1 MNRKTPMSMTEF
13 DMATLDDSTQMMKAI
28 IPYIGFPMQK
38 SMAIMIRI
46 KELTDTIK
54 CYSKGPVFPDRSSA
68 GQAEILSSLGQCLPP
83 DLQNS
88 INMMSQM
95 MQFSNVM
102 NLYKDMEQSP
112 EFMNIMNMMNGMN
125 SETPPAPADASN
137 SANFSNASQTSNTS
151 QTSDSANMA
160 NAFTADN
167 SSPDAM
173 LQGMMN
179 EEQMEMYNDY
189 LNEIDDIF
197 SRAENIQTSENIPG
211 PENVKGSEMEE

>member
-1 MNRKTPMSMTEF
+1 MNCKTPMPMTEF

-95 MQFSNVM
+95 MQFSNAM

-125 SETPPAPADASN
+125 SETPPAPADVSN
-137 SANFSNASQTSNTS
+137 STNFSSTSNTPQTSNA
-151 QTSDSANMA
+151 ANMA
-160 NAFTADN
+160 NSFPTDN

-179 EEQMEMYNDY
+179 EEQMEMYNGY
-189 LNEIDDIF
+189 LNEIDEIF
-197 SRAENIQTSENIPG
+197 SRTENIQTSENIPG
-211 PENVKGSEMEE
+211 SENVQDLEMEE